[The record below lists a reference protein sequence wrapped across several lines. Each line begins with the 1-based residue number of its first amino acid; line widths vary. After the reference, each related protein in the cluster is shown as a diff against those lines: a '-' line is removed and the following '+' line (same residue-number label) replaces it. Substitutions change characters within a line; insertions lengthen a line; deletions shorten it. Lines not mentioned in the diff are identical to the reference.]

1 MIGSI
6 PMIHQ
11 NVITAIKLNIL
22 VKRMAYMITLKPAH
36 IIEHTHISGI
46 DYQSKLRLVI
56 KAVFCSIPCTCC
68 MKYKGIA
75 VFRHIS
81 GTRVKGEY
89 GIAFAS
95 TYKPISPN
103 FKIYFKETIPIMLV
117 KPFSSNAL

>member
-1 MIGSI
+1 MPFSLVYQITEFSYMIGSI
-6 PMIHQ
+6 PMLHQ

-75 VFRHIS
+75 VF
-81 GTRVKGEY
+81 
-89 GIAFAS
+89 
-95 TYKPISPN
+95 N
-103 FKIYFKETIPIMLV
+103 FIDLTIYFNIFV
-117 KPFSSNAL
+117 F